1 MGPVDASRSCGC
13 NPHIFIVSRGLL
25 PELCIL
31 LLYTKSTINLYV
43 DAMATLNASRP
54 CDGLNA
60 GLLFPIGHLVVVI
73 ITLAYIHAQYNT
85 VWATLVVD

>member
-31 LLYTKSTINLYV
+31 LLYTKSTINLDV
-43 DAMATLNASRP
+43 DAMATHNAPRP
-54 CDGLNA
+54 CGGSNA
-60 GLLFPIGHLVVVI
+60 EYDRHRGCEVTARFEGDDAYPPAMIPIW
-73 ITLAYIHAQYNT
+73 T
-85 VWATLVVD
+85 W